1 MIDEYIKHVC
11 SSATPPLR
19 REDVHVHITATPPCA
34 KICPHNS
41 GEGFEL
47 RRAEG
52 MKFAKDTLK
61 FLEELHENHI
71 VDTALFENVSAVAHF
86 W

>member
-1 MIDEYIKHVC
+1 MTAAPPPPSYAVAPSV
-11 SSATPPLR
+11 SS
-19 REDVHVHITATPPCA
+19 
-34 KICPHNS
+34 KS
-41 GEGFEL
+41 

>member
-1 MIDEYIKHVC
+1 M
-11 SSATPPLR
+11 
-19 REDVHVHITATPPCA
+19 
-34 KICPHNS
+34 
-41 GEGFEL
+41 